1 MYARILAAL
10 ARFSAP
16 TFARIYRLDRVL
28 RRKLLPAG
36 WVVAVLLV
44 AAAAFGVNTKEALIY
59 QVFGLALALLV
70 VAELASLR
78 FRPPV
83 RVERVLPE
91 YATVDVPFEYSI
103 TIANRGDRR
112 LGDML
117 VEDAL
122 DAATPTPRQF
132 VAYKQ
137 ADDAGR
143 NVFDR
148 LVGYPRWVVLARR
161 MAGARIATS
170 AVSALEPHREA
181 RLRMTCVPL
190 RRGLVSFDA
199 VRLSRA
205 EPMGL
210 AKAQFRHAPP
220 ASLLVLPRT
229 YPVAP
234 ITLRGARTLQ
244 QGGVAFAGRIGDAE
258 EFMGLRDYR
267 PGDTPRR
274 IHWKAWARTGRPVV
288 KEYQDEFFERQALVL
303 DTHGDAPDT
312 INDACFEA
320 AVSVAA
326 SLVVTPRSSESL
338 LDLVFVEGRAYTFT
352 QGRGL
357 GTGGDL
363 LRVLAAVSA
372 SPAQDFARL
381 SEAVLLGA
389 HRISGAIC
397 VLLAWDAARQE
408 LVARLRARGIPLRVW
423 LVRGDDD
430 GPTVDAGPMA
440 ADPRNFRVVR
450 PSTLGAD
457 LARP

>member
-28 RRKLLPAG
+28 RRKLMPAG
-36 WVVAVLLV
+36 WVIAVLLV

-59 QVFGLALALLV
+59 QVFGIALALLV

-83 RVERVLPE
+83 RVERVLPD

-148 LVGYPRWVVLARR
+148 LVGYPRWVTLARR
-161 MAGARIATS
+161 MAGARIPAS
-170 AVSALEPHREA
+170 AVHALEPRREA
-181 RLRMTCVPL
+181 RLRMTCMPL
-190 RRGLVSFDA
+190 RRGVVSFDA
-199 VRLSRA
+199 VRLSRP

-210 AKAQFRHAPP
+210 AKAQSRHALP

-234 ITLRGARTLQ
+234 IMLRGARTLQ
-244 QGGVAFAGRIGDAE
+244 HGGVAFAGRIGDAE

-288 KEYQDEFFERQALVL
+288 KEYQDEFFERQALIL
-303 DTHGDAPDT
+303 DTHGDANNA
-312 INDACFEA
+312 NDACFEA

-326 SLVVTPRSSESL
+326 SLVVMPRSSESL

-372 SPAQDFARL
+372 SPAGDFARL

-397 VLLAWDAARQE
+397 VLLAWDAARQD

-423 LVRGDDD
+423 LVRGDND
-430 GPTVDAGPMA
+430 GEVRDAGPMA